1 MKKKIDCDCGQAF
14 KAEGFRMGFAVL
26 YVGSCPACEKT
37 YTCLSGTPGQVMAQS
52 LLLADTYMDSAFQ
65 SAKVLGIPDPC
76 CLEPEQIMHFAQ
88 A

>member
-1 MKKKIDCDCGQAF
+1 
-14 KAEGFRMGFAVL
+14 
-26 YVGSCPACEKT
+26 
-37 YTCLSGTPGQVMAQS
+37 MAQS

-76 CLEPEQIMHFAQ
+76 CLEPEQIMQFAQ